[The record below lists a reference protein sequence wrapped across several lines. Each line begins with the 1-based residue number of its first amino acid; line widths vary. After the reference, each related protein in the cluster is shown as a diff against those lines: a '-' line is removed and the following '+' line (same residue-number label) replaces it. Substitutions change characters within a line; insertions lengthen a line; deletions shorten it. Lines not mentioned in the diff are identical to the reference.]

1 MHFIPH
7 VPVPHIAR
15 GMLFAGFIIVVAVLA
30 AGCTAP
36 ETPQQTDN
44 GNAAPVS
51 ASMNAAVNTS
61 PVPLILTDD
70 QWKMAYDCGWTKENI
85 SETAAL
91 FQDSCRVKMLVRD
104 GWIIEGIGYDMNF
117 LGSRCRSTTH
127 ENVPEDCDWCLDAG
141 PTLSLR
147 YHDGMTVEYMAN
159 MVTKT
164 VTHYSTNLPEGAGSA
179 SYDDTDTIR
188 YRNGTVLYVFRNCT

>member
-1 MHFIPH
+1 M
-7 VPVPHIAR
+7 AR
-15 GMLFAGFIIVVAVLA
+15 GIFLAGFLIGLAVLA
-30 AGCTAP
+30 AGCTVPGSA
-36 ETPQQTDN
+36 QQPDG

-61 PVPLILTDD
+61 PVPLILSDD
-70 QWKMAYDCGWTKENI
+70 QWKTAYGCGWTKENI

-91 FQDSCRVKMLVRD
+91 FMDSCQIRTLVRD
-104 GWIIEGIGYDMNF
+104 GWTIEGIGYDMNF
-117 LGSRCRSTTH
+117 LGSRCRKTTH

-147 YHDGMTVEYMAN
+147 YRGGMTTEYMAH
-159 MVTKT
+159 METGT

-179 SYDDTDTIR
+179 SDGDTDTIR

>member
-1 MHFIPH
+1 
-7 VPVPHIAR
+7 
-15 GMLFAGFIIVVAVLA
+15 MLFAGFLIVLAVLA
-30 AGCTAP
+30 AGCTVP
-36 ETPQQTDN
+36 GTTPQPDG
-44 GNAAPVS
+44 GNAAPVN

-61 PVPLILTDD
+61 NIPLILTDD

-91 FQDSCRVKMLVRD
+91 FQDSCRVRTLVQD
-104 GWIIEGIGYDMNF
+104 GWIIEGMGYDMNF

-147 YHDGMTVEYMAN
+147 YHGIMTAVFLAHMNE
-159 MVTKT
+159 KT
-164 VTHYSTNLPEGAGSA
+164 VTTYGVILPDDTGSA
-179 SYDDTDTIR
+179 SDGDTDTIR
-188 YRNGTVLYVFRNCT
+188 YHNGTVLYVFRNCT